1 MNQTGATFAL
11 AAPTVFDGDAMLAE
25 HCVMVRDQVI
35 EEVLPVAGCPDGM
48 QLTRLDSGTL
58 APGFID
64 LQVNG
69 GGDILFNNA
78 PTTETLHIMQRA
90 HRSRGTTALMPTLV
104 SDTRAVS
111 EAAVAAVT
119 EARNQGLESILGIHL
134 EGPFLA
140 ASKHGAHDRDKLR
153 APDPA
158 DLDWLCGLAGFPVML
173 TLAPECVA
181 PQQLARLAASGLH
194 LCAGHTDASYEQMA
208 AAVANGLSGVTHLY
222 NAMSPLRARQPGAVG
237 AALTI
242 DALWA
247 GIIADGHHVHTAAIR
262 LALAAKPVGK
272 LVLVS
277 DAMAGVGGHRADF
290 ELYGEVIREREG
302 RLVNAK
308 GDLAGSAI
316 GLIDAVAHMHN
327 RIGLS
332 LEEALRMAS
341 LYPATILGI
350 DHVRGRLRPGLRADM
365 VHFDDNFAVKHT
377 WVGGEQALH
386 GGEKR

>member
-11 AAPTVFDGDAMLAE
+11 AAPTVFDGEAMLAE
-25 HCVMVRDQVI
+25 HCVVVRDQVI
-35 EEVLPVAGCPDGM
+35 DEVLPVAGCPDDV
-48 QLTRLDSGTL
+48 QLTRLGTGTL

-78 PTTETLHIMQRA
+78 PTAATLRIMHRA
-90 HRSRGTTALMPTLV
+90 HRSRGTTALLPTLV

-119 EARNQGLESILGIHL
+119 EVRNQGLDGILGIHL

-140 ASKHGAHDRDKLR
+140 AGKHGAHDRDKLR

-158 DLDWLCGLAGFPVML
+158 DLNWLCGLAGFPVML
-173 TLAPECVA
+173 TLAPECVP
-181 PQQLARLAASGLH
+181 PQQLARLTASGLH

-208 AAVANGLSGVTHLY
+208 TAVGNGLSGVTHLY
-222 NAMSPLRARQPGAVG
+222 NAMSPLGARQPGTVG

-247 GIIADGHHVHTAAIR
+247 GIIADGHHVHAAAIR
-262 LALAAKPVGK
+262 LALAAKPAGK

-302 RLVNAK
+302 RLVNAA

-316 GLIDAVAHMHN
+316 GLIDAVDHMHN

-341 LYPATILGI
+341 LYPAAILGL
-350 DHVRGRLRPGLRADM
+350 DHVRGRLRPGFRADM
-365 VHFDDNFAVKHT
+365 VHFDGNFAVKHT

-386 GGEKR
+386 GGEKQ

>member
-11 AAPTVFDGDAMLAE
+11 AAPTVFDGEAMLAE
-25 HCVMVRDQVI
+25 HCVVVRDQVI
-35 EEVLPVAGCPDGM
+35 DEVLPVAGCPDDV
-48 QLTRLDSGTL
+48 QLTRLGTGTL

-78 PTTETLHIMQRA
+78 PTAATLRIMHRA
-90 HRSRGTTALMPTLV
+90 HRSRGTTALLPTLV

-119 EARNQGLESILGIHL
+119 EVRNQGLDGILGIHL

-140 ASKHGAHDRDKLR
+140 AGKHGAHDRDKLR

-173 TLAPECVA
+173 TLAPECVP
-181 PQQLARLAASGLH
+181 PQQLARLTASGLH

-208 AAVANGLSGVTHLY
+208 TAVGNGLSGVTHLY
-222 NAMSPLRARQPGAVG
+222 NAMSPLGARQPGTVG

-247 GIIADGHHVHTAAIR
+247 GIIADGHHVHAAAIR
-262 LALAAKPVGK
+262 LALAAKPAGK

-302 RLVNAK
+302 RLVNAA

-316 GLIDAVAHMHN
+316 GLIDAVDHMHN

-341 LYPATILGI
+341 LYPAAILGL
-350 DHVRGRLRPGLRADM
+350 DHVRGRLRPGFRADM
-365 VHFDDNFAVKHT
+365 VHFDGNFAVKHT

-386 GGEKR
+386 GGEKQ